1 MCFTLMWSNSL
12 ILSNK
17 LTKKNF
23 LLILNR
29 LSDCSCIF
37 YLKMFPVI
45 KLLYSIV
52 YLSALNQ
59 TIDLLIDTLVYAIAL
74 ADQLQHIENESYL
87 SGIILSLSLNL
98 WSICFNIRA
107 TYYNSSGFSN
117 THVHYDFIT
126 LTLIFY

>member
-29 LSDCSCIF
+29 LSDCSSIF

-45 KLLYSIV
+45 KLLYSIA

-98 WSICFNIRA
+98 
-107 TYYNSSGFSN
+107 
-117 THVHYDFIT
+117 
-126 LTLIFY
+126 